1 MQKYGGKRVNTSN
14 NCFLYGGPEK
24 QRRLIDENASPPS
37 FESLSKNRVLEE
49 KRFYL
54 NNSNSKY
61 ISMGIVPATKILS
74 PDAPG
79 FYFEVF
85 LGGDKCASMPL
96 GGLNGLIT
104 LLSTIE
110 EIPVF
115 SKMSMLDHGIERGE
129 NIEISTVEFA
139 NNVS

>member
-1 MQKYGGKRVNTSN
+1 M
-14 NCFLYGGPEK
+14 YGGPEK

-37 FESLSKNRVLEE
+37 FEALTKNRILEE
-49 KRFYL
+49 KRFYI
-54 NNSNSKY
+54 NNSNTKF

-74 PDAPG
+74 HEARG

-96 GGLNGLIT
+96 GGLPGLIT
-104 LLSTIE
+104 LLSTIKD
-110 EIPVF
+110 IPVF
-115 SKMSMLDHGIERGE
+115 SNMNMVNHGIERGE

-139 NNVS
+139 KNVC